1 MASFRRGK
9 QLECGVPSCLPP
21 ALASPIGAS
30 ITNLIANKDEEDPLD
45 RFALIYD
52 GVNQLILGH
61 TAPMPPAPI
70 NPETK
75 RQVLKDVFGFDDF
88 RPGQEK
94 AMDAL
99 LGGQNVLAVMP
110 TGAGKSLCFQVPAL
124 VMDGLTIVVSPL
136 VALMQDQVTAL
147 QLAGVAADTINSSRE
162 RSDNVATWRRA
173 STGETKLLYI
183 SPERLMTEQ
192 MLSALGRLN
201 ISLIAIDEAHCIS
214 QWGPAFRPE
223 YQQLSQL
230 RELFTGIPIAAF
242 TATADQVTRE
252 DIAAQLFAGNA
263 ETIVLGFD
271 RPNIKLSVEMKE
283 SWKSQLLS
291 FAQRHSGA
299 SGIIYCLSRKKT
311 EETAALLVENG
322 IRALHYHA
330 GMDKTERDQNQN
342 TFMNETG
349 IVIVATIA
357 FGMGIDK
364 SDVRFV
370 FHTDLPGSI
379 EAYYQE
385 IGRAGRDDQP
395 AEAFMLYGLGD
406 IRMRR
411 VFIDQE
417 DAGEDR
423 KRREHQRL
431 DALIGYCESA
441 TCRRCTLL
449 AYFGENSKPCGNCD
463 ACIDPVAMADGT
475 SAAQKI
481 LSAIEQTGQRYGAVH
496 VVDVLR
502 GMNTEKVT
510 KAGHDRLT
518 SFGIG
523 NNLKKEEWRSIVRQL
538 VAAGFLCLD
547 SEGYGGLVITGTGQA
562 LLRDDATFQ
571 YRQDTIKASTSSSKT
586 ISRNKKGS
594 AAALSELSNN
604 DTALFGRLK
613 ELRLRLAK
621 DRGVPAYVIFPDK
634 TLADMAR
641 RRPQNVAEFAE
652 VNGVG
657 AAKLKKFAA
666 PFLDIIVSEQ

>member
-1 MASFRRGK
+1 MASFRCGK
-9 QLECGVPSCLPP
+9 QPECGVPSCPPP

-52 GVNQLILGH
+52 GVKQLILGH

-70 NPETK
+70 NLETT

-162 RSDNVATWRRA
+162 HSDNVAAWRRA

-271 RPNIKLSVEMKE
+271 RPNIKLSVKMKE

-449 AYFGENSKPCGNCD
+449 AYFGENSEPCGNCD

-510 KAGHDRLT
+510 KAGHNRLT

-523 NNLKKEEWRSIVRQL
+523 NDLKKEKWRSIIRQL

-586 ISRNKKGS
+586 TSRNKKGS

-666 PFLDIIVSEQ
+666 LFLDVIVSE